1 MIIPDYRIEP
11 ADFHADNDDLHAVRD
26 AVFVI
31 EQRIPAEIEWD
42 EQDPH
47 SLHLIARDVEH
58 NPIGTGRLS
67 PEGKIG
73 RLAVLSAWRHQGV
86 GKSIMTALLTE
97 AQKRGWPEVS
107 LSAQTSVLGFYE
119 RFGFVTAGETFI
131 EAGIPHQAMRL
142 KLQPLEMPERR
153 AINPGRPSV
162 AAVEFNHFDDA
173 LAATLNIIKD
183 ARRGLGIY
191 TPNLEYPL
199 YGHPEIA
206 AALRQFAIQSQDGG
220 ARIIAQDTTTVIGQ
234 AHPLIELAQKL
245 PSSFEFRTPVEPE
258 DLQYASAFIFND
270 RDGYLFRLFGDRYAG
285 VWSPA
290 LPSRNRQLA
299 EEFDR
304 FWQRCEPCTAF
315 RALTI

>member
-47 SLHLIARDVEH
+47 SLHLIARDAH
-58 NPIGTGRLS
+58 HQPIGTGRLS

-73 RLAVLSAWRHQGV
+73 RLAVLSAWRNQGV
-86 GKSIMTALLTE
+86 GKSIMAALLNE
-97 AQKRGWPEVS
+97 AQKRGRPEVS
-107 LSAQTSVLGFYE
+107 LNAQLSALVFYE
-119 RFGFVTAGETFI
+119 RFGFVKAGESFI
-131 EAGIPHQAMRL
+131 EGGIPHQSMRL
-142 KLQPLEMPERR
+142 KLEPLAAPERR
-153 AINPGRPSV
+153 AITPGRPSV

-183 ARRGLGIY
+183 ARRGLGIC

-199 YGHPEIA
+199 YGHPDIA
-206 AALRQFAIQSQDGG
+206 AFRQFAIQSQDGG
-220 ARIIAQDTTTVIGQ
+220 ARIIVQDTTTVIGQ

-258 DLQYASAFIFND
+258 DQQYASAFIFND

-315 RALTI
+315 RALNI

>member
-11 ADFHADNDDLHAVRD
+11 ADFHTDTDDLHAVRD

-42 EQDPH
+42 EQDRH
-47 SLHLIARDVEH
+47 SLHLIARDNDH

-73 RLAVLSAWRHQGV
+73 RLAVLSAWRNQGV
-86 GKSIMTALLTE
+86 GKSIMAALLTE

-107 LSAQTSVLGFYE
+107 LNAQISVLGFYE
-119 RFGFVTAGETFI
+119 RFGFVKEGETFI
-131 EAGIPHQAMRL
+131 EGGIPHQAMRL
-142 KLQPLEMPERR
+142 KLQPLAAPERR

-162 AAVEFNHFDDA
+162 TATEFEHFDQA
-173 LAATLNIIKD
+173 LNATLNIIKD
-183 ARRGLGIY
+183 ARRYLGIC

-199 YGHPEIA
+199 YGHPDIA
-206 AALRQFAIQSQDGG
+206 VALRQFALQSQDGG
-220 ARIIAQDTTTVIGQ
+220 ARIIVQDTTTVIGQ

-258 DLQYASAFIFND
+258 DQQYASAFIFND

-285 VWSPA
+285 VWSTS

-299 EEFDR
+299 EEFER
-304 FWQRCEPCTAF
+304 FWQRCEPCA
-315 RALTI
+315 ALRVLNI